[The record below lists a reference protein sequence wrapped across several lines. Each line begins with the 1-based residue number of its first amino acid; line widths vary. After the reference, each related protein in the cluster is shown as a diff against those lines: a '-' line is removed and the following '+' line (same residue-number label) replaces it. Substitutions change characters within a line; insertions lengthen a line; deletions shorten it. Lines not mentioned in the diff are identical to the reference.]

1 MWTLYN
7 LAVKIFFKSIRFAA
21 IWRKDAKLWVEGRK
35 NFFENLESLYVQ
47 KIHNRQSCLWI
58 HVASLGEF
66 EQGRPLIEKIRSEY
80 PGLPICL
87 SFFSPSGYEI
97 RKNYEGADLVCYFP
111 SDLKDEISR
120 FIDLI
125 RPLAVIFVKYDFWF
139 NTLRELTYRHI
150 PYYFIS
156 VHLPEKVYLR
166 KSFMSPLLNELKNA
180 EGIFVQQEEDLHFFL
195 SRNFAR
201 VWRAGDTRIDRVLQ
215 LTEHAIEQEAVE
227 QFIHGH
233 PCLIAGSAWLPELH
247 LISQIAEVLIA
258 SGWKI
263 IIATHHT
270 DEEILRQTE
279 ELFRGQCCRYGD
291 SVHPGDIMII
301 DRIGLLNTL
310 YRYAHLALVGG
321 GFGKGIHNT
330 LEPAAFGIPLC
341 FGPNYE
347 KFIEANDF
355 VRLGIA
361 RVVKTSDDLLS
372 VAQSCLDVDFVAAHK
387 KKIGQW
393 MHDHQ
398 GATQFI
404 FEKIQPIISRS
415 AQQATR

>member
-1 MWTLYN
+1 MT
-7 LAVKIFFKSIRFAA
+7 F
-21 IWRKDAKLWVEGRK
+21 
-35 NFFENLESLYVQ
+35 
-47 KIHNRQSCLWI
+47 HWI
-58 HVASLGEF
+58 G
-66 EQGRPLIEKIRSEY
+66 
-80 PGLPICL
+80 
-87 SFFSPSGYEI
+87 
-97 RKNYEGADLVCYFP
+97 
-111 SDLKDEISR
+111 
-120 FIDLI
+120 
-125 RPLAVIFVKYDFWF
+125 
-139 NTLRELTYRHI
+139 
-150 PYYFIS
+150 
-156 VHLPEKVYLR
+156 
-166 KSFMSPLLNELKNA
+166 
-180 EGIFVQQEEDLHFFL
+180 
-195 SRNFAR
+195 
-201 VWRAGDTRIDRVLQ
+201 
-215 LTEHAIEQEAVE
+215 
-227 QFIHGH
+227 
-233 PCLIAGSAWLPELH
+233 
-247 LISQIAEVLIA
+247 
-258 SGWKI
+258 
-263 IIATHHT
+263 
-270 DEEILRQTE
+270 
-279 ELFRGQCCRYGD
+279 GD